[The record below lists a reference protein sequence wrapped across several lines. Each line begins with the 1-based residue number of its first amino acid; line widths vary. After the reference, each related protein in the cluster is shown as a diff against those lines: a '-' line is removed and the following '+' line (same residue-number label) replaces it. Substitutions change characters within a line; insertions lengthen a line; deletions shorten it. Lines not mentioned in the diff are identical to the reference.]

1 MNVRVSILLP
11 TLNRRSCLDERI
23 KSIVTQT
30 LADWEVVAVDSHSDD
45 GTWEALQRWAAKDSR
60 VRPFQAPRGLY
71 GAWNRAIEL
80 ARGEFVY
87 IAASDDSMSPDFLET
102 LVTGLGEHPECDLAH
117 CKLRIVDGSGNPHPV
132 LSWDRFYSTL
142 YFGEL
147 IDKRHI
153 RLAPH
158 DGLLHCGVRTVYTAA
173 SQILVR
179 RALFRRIGGFRTD
192 FGPLGDYEWGMRA
205 SLVANTLHI
214 PLYLATWRLH
224 EGQATEFDR
233 IDSAAYFSNLLGMMR
248 SALATARKIV
258 PQNLRQI
265 RWSEVSHL
273 YWKER
278 LQAEF
283 LETKTRL
290 GRWMCLCRYGLGRP
304 AILKE
309 YWKSRKRGMP
319 LVAPGDQLK
328 FSRGLLDR
336 YGWTDNIVVLDSLD

>member
-1 MNVRVSILLP
+1 MTVRVSILLP
-11 TLNRRSCLDERI
+11 TLNRRSCLDGRI

-30 LADWEVVAVDSHSDD
+30 LTDWEVVAVDSHSDD

-71 GAWNRAIEL
+71 AAWNRAIEL

-87 IAASDDSMSPDFLET
+87 IAASDDSMSPDFLGT

-147 IDKRHI
+147 IDQRHI

-179 RALFRRIGGFRTD
+179 RALFCRIGGFRTD
-192 FGPLGDYEWGMRA
+192 FGSVGDYEWGMRA
-205 SLVANTLHI
+205 SLVANILHI
-214 PLYLATWRLH
+214 PSYLATWRLH
-224 EGQATEFDR
+224 EGQATEFGR
-233 IDSAAYFSNLLGMMR
+233 IDSAAYFQQLARHDAISPCDCPKDRPAKPASDSLERSESPLLEGE
-248 SALATARKIV
+248 APGKISGDQDAV
-258 PQNLRQI
+258 GQMDVR
-265 RWSEVSHL
+265 
-273 YWKER
+273 
-278 LQAEF
+278 
-283 LETKTRL
+283 
-290 GRWMCLCRYGLGRP
+290 LCRYGLEAGDTAGVLEVAQAGHSSRCTRRP
-304 AILKE
+304 THI
-309 YWKSRKRGMP
+309 
-319 LVAPGDQLK
+319 
-328 FSRGLLDR
+328 
-336 YGWTDNIVVLDSLD
+336 